1 MNFAVTQMG
10 SSKTKTHSANFNG
23 TWEKPLNYGFTAKIW
38 GKLIYLLQTL
48 YSNDRASLNS
58 K

>member
-23 TWEKPLNYGFTAKIW
+23 AWEKPNTQLW
-38 GKLIYLLQTL
+38 LHC
-48 YSNDRASLNS
+48 
-58 K
+58 